1 MFEIATRAG
10 VITNKKTNITASE
23 MSQAVRRRMLGQ
35 RFLSTKGSPKK
46 SISVIPKT
54 MGHKGLPVA
63 AARRWQA
70 AFMRVWRA

>member
-1 MFEIATRAG
+1 MTKR
-10 VITNKKTNITASE
+10 NTNITASE

-46 SISVIPKT
+46 SSSVIPNT
-54 MGHKGLPVA
+54 TGHKGLPVA

-70 AFMRVWRA
+70 AFRRLWRA